1 MAKNADLNK
10 ANRAKK
16 DEFYTQLTDIEKEM
30 RHYIHHFKDKVV
42 FCNCDDPETSNF
54 WKFFELNFERLGLK
68 KLIATHYE
76 TDKPSYKLELIRDVS
91 GDDKIDKADIVRTTL
106 RQNGDFRSPEC
117 IEILQETDIVVTNP
131 PFSLFREF
139 VAQLIAYD
147 KKFIIIGNQNAIH
160 YKEIFPLFLNNQIWL
175 GASIKSG
182 DREFAV
188 PDYYPLEASGCRV
201 DEEGR
206 KYIRVKGVRW
216 FTNLDIDVRHE
227 DMILYKH
234 YTPEDYP
241 KYVNYDAI
249 EVGKSG
255 DIPCDYYG
263 KMGVPDTFLQMY
275 NPEQFEIVGYGR
287 GDFIPEIDYIP
298 ASFLADY
305 RAIGGKGHVTTGMKT
320 LCYYDKKHKPVF
332 PFSRIIIRRRRKEE

>member
-91 GDDKIDKADIVRTTL
+91 GDGKIDKADIVRTTL

-117 IEILQETDIVVTNP
+117 IEILQEADLVVTNP

-139 VAQLIAYD
+139 VAQLMKYE
-147 KKFIIIGNQNAIH
+147 KKFIIIGNMNALH
-160 YKEIFPLFLNNQIWL
+160 YKEIFPLIMENKLWL
-175 GASIKSG
+175 GASIDSG
-182 DREFAV
+182 DREFRV
-188 PDYYPLEASGCRV
+188 PDSYPLEASGWRV
-201 DEEGR
+201 DADGV

-216 FTNLDIDVRHE
+216 YTNLDYEARHRE
-227 DMILYKH
+227 IVLFKQ
-234 YTPEDYP
+234 YTPEAYP
-241 KYVNYDAI
+241 KYMNYDAI
-249 EVGKSG
+249 EVSKLS
-255 DIPCDYYG
+255 DIPFDYFG
-263 KMGVPDTFLQMY
+263 DMGVPDTFIQMY
-275 NPEQFEIVGYGR
+275 NPEQFEIVGLGCGDMAKKIGIGKNHRGR
-287 GDFIPEIDYIP
+287 TDLAYIDNGTPKCPY
-298 ASFLADY
+298 
-305 RAIGGKGHVTTGMKT
+305 
-320 LCYYDKKHKPVF
+320 
-332 PFSRIIIRRRRKEE
+332 SRIIVRRRDKQ